1 MKYQL
6 IKSNRK
12 TLAVCIDYTG
22 KVIVK
27 APINL
32 SFDKINEFLIKKSN
46 WIAKNQIYA
55 QNRYQKYKNL
65 YTYNEVMYKGKIIK
79 CAFKNARKI
88 SITSE
93 QLLIPQKYQLPN
105 KQNALK
111 NALKRF
117 LIQESEKEFIIKLNK
132 FSSSG
137 FKYNSLKIINS
148 KSKWG
153 SCDKQ
158 GNIGL
163 NFRTIM
169 LPSVFL
175 NYLIAHELAHTIHF
189 NHSTKFWDIVRSLIS
204 DYKNIRNELK
214 YFNFLQDLFR

>member
-93 QLLIPQKYQLPN
+93 QLLMPQKYQLPN

-117 LIQESEKEFIIKLNK
+117 LIQESEKEFINKLNK

-163 NFRTIM
+163 NFRAIM
-169 LPSVFL
+169 LPPVFL